1 MKMECLTAKDIER
14 GFSYIDGLVD
24 AVVWKI
30 GLLVEDQE
38 LANFTPLII
47 ERNLDKL

>member
-1 MKMECLTAKDIER
+1 MKLKCLTAKDIER
-14 GFSYIDGLVD
+14 GFAYIDGLAD
-24 AVVWKI
+24 ALVWKI

-38 LANFTPLII
+38 LANFTPPII